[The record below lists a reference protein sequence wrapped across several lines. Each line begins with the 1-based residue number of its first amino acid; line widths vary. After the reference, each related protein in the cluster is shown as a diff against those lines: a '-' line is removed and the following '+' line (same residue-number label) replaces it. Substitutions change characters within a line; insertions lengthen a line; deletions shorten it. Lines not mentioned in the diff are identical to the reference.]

1 MKEKMHVVQ
10 KTFKR
15 VETKYIVDKIVL
27 ADFLADLIEFM
38 EADDFAKSS
47 IANVYFDTENF
58 DVIQDAIAKRHGR
71 EKIRMRTYDHNPTET
86 SQAFLEI
93 KQKINE
99 VGHKYR
105 LTSNPV
111 SVVDFM
117 ETGRAD
123 DTISDD
129 KVVSEMAILR
139 ERYGHI
145 KPMMYI
151 GYDRVSFRGRED
163 KKVRLTIDRNLV
175 YRDYDVDVQK
185 GKYGYDLLE
194 TDKVI
199 MEIKLVS
206 DAPAWLTDLIDKHQ
220 LEEGSFSKYG
230 NAYRLNKERKEGL
243 ND

>member
-1 MKEKMHVVQ
+1 MKEKTRVVQ

-15 VETKYIVDKIVL
+15 VETKYIVDKVVL

-47 IANVYFDTENF
+47 IANVYFDNENF
-58 DVIQDAIAKRHGR
+58 DIIQDSIAKRHGR
-71 EKIRMRTYDHNPTET
+71 EKIRMRTYDHNPTVT

-93 KQKINE
+93 KQKIDE

-105 LTSNPV
+105 LTSNPL

-117 ETGRAD
+117 ENGRAD
-123 DTISDD
+123 ETITDP
-129 KVVSEMAILR
+129 KIISEMDILR
-139 ERYGHI
+139 GRYGQI

-163 KKVRLTIDRNLV
+163 HKVRLTIDRNLV
-175 YRDYDVDVQK
+175 YRDHDVDIQK
-185 GKYGYDLLE
+185 GKFGYALLDQ
-194 TDKVI
+194 DKVI
-199 MEIKLVS
+199 MEIKLS
-206 DAPAWLTDLIDKHQ
+206 SEAPEWMVDLLAKHQ

-230 NAYRLNKERKEGL
+230 TAYRLNKERKEGV
-243 ND
+243 NA